1 MVRFKMFTLT
11 VALVLHVISPSG
23 AFPFPSIP
31 KLSSWFFRTDGPLGP
46 CPSSCHCNGETASC
60 FKPLPETEVPLP
72 STIESLVL
80 IGLTPQDISR
90 YIAST
95 PNLKNI
101 VLKESNDV
109 FIEETELF
117 DNRGMVDLS
126 FEAGEHTRNAEN
138 SLSLALYERL
148 GKHLPC
154 SCLLLRMLVETILP
168 PTSVITG
175 CLTEGFPTNEYTP
188 KDFLEACHNPNIT
201 ADQQQRLSTVVP
213 NEDNITVTT
222 EIIKFTTDDKNERQK
237 RDLGRFPRDDINEI
251 ELGDDK
257 SQESNFEEAG
267 EEISVVTVRE
277 ILQKKTAE
285 MAAKLAEIQRRKDE
299 IIQLRDTLVQLREE
313 DIPPGADGRKEYN
326 ERVKVLTQEMKN
338 KRSAISE
345 ASNQMNILQ
354 EEINSLEE
362 KLGGETR
369 VVKDRL
375 SEAGNEKTN
384 AVPDEVDI
392 VVNSGEEDY
401 DADSSDQRKDVPAI
415 LVKTRKEETA
425 NGHDKSQESN
435 FEEAGEEISVVTVRE
450 ILQEK
455 TAEMAAKLAKIQRRK
470 DEIIQLRE
478 TIVQLM
484 EEDIPPGADGRKEYN
499 ERVKVLTQKMKNKRS
514 AISEAKNQMNILQ
527 EEINS
532 LEEKL
537 GGETRVIKDRLS
549 DAGNEKTNAV
559 PDEVDIVVNNGEEDY
574 VAVSSHQTKDIPAIL
589 VKTRKEETADGHD
602 KSQESNFEEAG
613 KEISVVTV
621 REILQEKTAE
631 MAAKLAKIQR
641 RKDEIIQL
649 RETIVQLMEE
659 DIPPGADGRK
669 EYNERLKVLT
679 QKMKNKRSAISEAKN
694 QMNILQEEINSLE
707 EKLGGETRVVK
718 DRLSDAGNEKTNAVP
733 DEVDIVVNNGEE
745 DYVAVSSHQTKDI
758 PAILVKT
765 RKEETAD
772 GHDKSQE
779 SNFEEA
785 GEEISV
791 VTVRE
796 ILQEKTAE
804 MAAKLAEIQRRK
816 DEIIQLR
823 ETLVQLREEDIPPG
837 ADGRREYNER
847 LKVLTQKM
855 KIKRSAISEAK
866 NQMNILQEEINS
878 LEEKLGGETRVVKD
892 RLSDAGNEKTNAVP
906 DEVDIVVNNGE
917 EDYVAVSSHQTKDI
931 PAILVKTRKEETAD
945 GHDKSQESNFEEAG
959 EEISVVT
966 VREILQE
973 KTAEMA
979 AKLAEIQR
987 RKDEIIQLRETLV
1000 QLREEDIPPGADGR
1014 REYNE
1019 RLKVLTQKM
1028 KNKRSA
1034 ISEAKN
1040 QMNILQEEI
1049 NSLEEK
1055 RQKRDLGRFPRDDIN
1070 EIELGDDKSQESNF
1084 EEAGEEISV
1093 VTVREILQEKTAEMA
1108 AKLAEIQRR
1117 KDEIIQLRESLVQL
1131 REEDIPPGADGR
1143 REYNERL
1150 KVLTQEMK
1158 NKRSA
1163 ISEASNQMN
1172 ILQEEIN
1179 SLEEKLGGE
1188 TRVVKD
1194 RLSEA
1199 GNEKTNAVP
1208 DEVDIVV
1215 NNGEE
1220 DYDADSSYQ
1229 TKDIP
1234 AILFKTRKEETA
1246 NGHDKSQESNFK
1258 EAGEEIS
1265 VVTVREIL
1273 QEKTAE
1279 MAAKLAE
1286 IQRRKDEI
1294 IQLRDTLVQLR
1305 EEDIPPGA
1313 DGRREY
1319 NERLKVLT
1327 QKMKNKRSAISEAS
1341 NQMNILQEEIN
1352 SLEEKLGSETRVVKD
1367 RLSEAGNEKTNAVP
1381 DEVDIVVNNGE
1392 EDYVADSSDQRKDV
1406 PAILV
1411 KTRKEETA
1419 DGHDKSQESNYEEAG
1434 EEISVVTVREIL
1446 QEKTAEMA
1454 AKLAE
1459 IQRRKDEII
1468 QLRDTL
1474 VQLREE
1480 DIPPGADGR
1489 KEYNE
1494 RVKVLTQEMK
1504 NKRSAISEASN
1515 QMNILQEE
1523 INSLEEKLGSETRV
1537 VKDRLS
1543 EAGNEKTNAVP
1554 DEVDIVVNN
1563 GEEDYVADSSDQ
1575 RKDVPAILVKTRKE
1589 ETADGHDKSQES
1601 NYEEAGKEISVVTV
1615 REILQEKTAEMAAK
1629 LAEIQRR
1636 KDEIIQLRDTLVQLR
1651 EEDIPPG
1658 ADGRREY
1665 NERLKVLTQE
1675 MKNKRSAISE
1685 ASNQMN
1691 ILQEEINSLE
1701 EKLGGETRVV
1711 KDRLSEAGNEK
1722 TNAVPDEVDIVVNNG
1737 EEDYVA
1743 DSSYQTKDIPAILVK
1758 TRKEETADG
1767 HDKSQESNYEEA
1779 GEEISVVTVR
1789 EILQEKTAE
1798 MAAKLAEIQRRKD
1811 EIIQLRDTLVQL
1823 REEDIPPGA
1832 DGRREYNERLKVL
1845 TQEMKNKRSAISE
1858 ASNQMNMLQEEINSL
1873 EEKLG
1878 GETRVVKDRLSEAG
1892 NEKTNAVP
1900 DEVDIVVNNGEED
1913 YVADSS
1919 YQTKD
1924 IPAILVKTRKE
1935 ETADGHDKSQESNY
1949 EEAGEEIS
1957 VVTVREILQEK
1968 TAEMA
1973 AKLAEI
1979 QRRKDEIIQ
1988 LRDTLVQLREEDIPP
2003 GADGRRE
2010 YNERLKVLTQ
2020 EMKNKRSA
2028 ISEASNQM
2036 NILQEEINSL
2046 EEKLGGETRVV
2057 KDRLS
2062 EAGNEKT
2069 NAVPDEVDIVVNN
2082 GEEDYVAD
2090 SSYQT
2095 KDIPAILV
2103 KTRKEET
2110 ADGHDK
2116 SQESNYEEA
2125 GEEISVVTVRE
2136 ILQEK
2141 TAEMAAKLA
2150 EIQRRKDEIIQLR
2163 DTLVQLREEDI
2174 PPGADGR
2181 REYNERLKVLTQEMK
2196 NKRSAISEAS
2206 NQMNMLQE
2214 EINSLEEKLGGET
2227 RVVKDRLSEA
2237 GNEKTNAVPD
2247 EVDIVVNNGEEDYV
2261 ADSSYQTKDIPAILV
2276 KTRKEETAD
2285 GHDKSQESNYE
2296 EAGEEISVVTVREIL
2311 QEKTAEM
2318 AAKLAEIQRRK
2329 DEIIQLRDTLV
2340 QLREEDIPPGAD
2352 GRREYNERLKVLT
2365 QEMKNKRSAISEA
2378 SNQMNML
2385 QEEINSLEEKLG
2397 GETRVVKDRLSEA
2410 GNEKTNAVPDEVD
2423 IVVNHGTE
2431 GPSIPFNDKDSIT
2444 ERIPIKGKNAVP
2456 EDRDTI
2462 LKNLSEKLAD
2472 ETRVVKD
2479 RLPNAGRPKE
2489 QTNDV
2494 PEEMNT
2500 ALDDGTGGHSISF
2513 SEKDSITHATAFE
2526 ETHAVPDKTDTF
2538 VNDRTEGYSMP
2549 FSESDSFTER
2559 SPSDGLA
2566 SERRE
2571 FKETSNGGTK
2581 ASSHER
2587 ITVVKDDTEGNLI
2600 PSVSERDSFSERAP
2614 LEKPASEGM
2623 GSKDTVSEKHIADT
2637 HAFSEEEINTVVNKA
2652 EGNSIPYFERDSFTE
2667 RTELEGL
2674 PYERKSEET
2683 GEREPAVT
2691 EISQYRGFDTLSK
2704 DGNAPMELNL
2714 ERYRANILNYEHI
2727 DSQTETADQSHTTPN
2742 NLHVISAYGYSND
2755 ERDDRDNR
2763 YEFGQLLSENEPHN
2777 GWHIVTNNSDRQSG
2791 SRNLVTEYS
2800 ANREHL
2806 TQRRLTESIFD
2817 KQFVDSD
2824 NNFIKT
2830 PYKQAITGLYE
2841 HPYSRDE
2848 DYPSGS
2854 VAYEQTSSDAFSD
2867 ENKLFTRPNQGNLF
2881 GASKYYYPE
2890 ASKTIDNES
2899 MFRLLTQ
2906 IDEEVLEQ
2914 LKEFLSTTKIDLPV
2928 DINDPYDLGLLL
2940 RHLRH
2945 HSSLLSHIDD
2955 PKIRDQIIGAMQEKD
2970 YDSVSLE

>member
-1 MVRFKMFTLT
+1 MHLKFVF
-11 VALVLHVISPSG
+11 LV
-23 AFPFPSIP
+23 
-31 KLSSWFFRTDGPLGP
+31 TD
-46 CPSSCHCNGETASC
+46 
-60 FKPLPETEVPLP
+60 
-72 STIESLVL
+72 
-80 IGLTPQDISR
+80 
-90 YIAST
+90 
-95 PNLKNI
+95 
-101 VLKESNDV
+101 
-109 FIEETELF
+109 
-117 DNRGMVDLS
+117 
-126 FEAGEHTRNAEN
+126 
-138 SLSLALYERL
+138 
-148 GKHLPC
+148 
-154 SCLLLRMLVETILP
+154 
-168 PTSVITG
+168 
-175 CLTEGFPTNEYTP
+175 
-188 KDFLEACHNPNIT
+188 NPNIT

-213 NEDNITVTT
+213 NEDNITATT

-326 ERVKVLTQEMKN
+326 ERVKVLTQKMKN
-338 KRSAISE
+338 KRSTISE
-345 ASNQMNILQ
+345 ARNQMNILQ

-435 FEEAGEEISVVTVRE
+435 YEEAGEEISVVTVRE

-537 GGETRVIKDRLS
+537 GGETRVVKDRLS

-589 VKTRKEETADGHD
+589 VKSRKEETADGHD

-823 ETLVQLREEDIPPG
+823 DTLVQLREEDIPPG
-837 ADGRREYNER
+837 ADGRKEYNER

-917 EDYVAVSSHQTKDI
+917 EDYVAVSSNQTKDI
-931 PAILVKTRKEETAD
+931 PAILVKTRKEETVD

-987 RKDEIIQLRETLV
+987 RKDEIIQLRDTLV

-1084 EEAGEEISV
+1084 EEAGE
-1093 VTVREILQEKTAEMA
+1093 
-1108 AKLAEIQRR
+1108 
-1117 KDEIIQLRESLVQL
+1117 
-1131 REEDIPPGADGR
+1131 
-1143 REYNERL
+1143 
-1150 KVLTQEMK
+1150 
-1158 NKRSA
+1158 
-1163 ISEASNQMN
+1163 
-1172 ILQEEIN
+1172 
-1179 SLEEKLGGE
+1179 
-1188 TRVVKD
+1188 
-1194 RLSEA
+1194 
-1199 GNEKTNAVP
+1199 
-1208 DEVDIVV
+1208 
-1215 NNGEE
+1215 
-1220 DYDADSSYQ
+1220 
-1229 TKDIP
+1229 
-1234 AILFKTRKEETA
+1234 
-1246 NGHDKSQESNFK
+1246 
-1258 EAGEEIS
+1258 
-1265 VVTVREIL
+1265 
-1273 QEKTAE
+1273 
-1279 MAAKLAE
+1279 
-1286 IQRRKDEI
+1286 
-1294 IQLRDTLVQLR
+1294 
-1305 EEDIPPGA
+1305 
-1313 DGRREY
+1313 
-1319 NERLKVLT
+1319 
-1327 QKMKNKRSAISEAS
+1327 
-1341 NQMNILQEEIN
+1341 
-1352 SLEEKLGSETRVVKD
+1352 
-1367 RLSEAGNEKTNAVP
+1367 
-1381 DEVDIVVNNGE
+1381 
-1392 EDYVADSSDQRKDV
+1392 
-1406 PAILV
+1406 
-1411 KTRKEETA
+1411 
-1419 DGHDKSQESNYEEAG
+1419 
-1434 EEISVVTVREIL
+1434 
-1446 QEKTAEMA
+1446 
-1454 AKLAE
+1454 
-1459 IQRRKDEII
+1459 
-1468 QLRDTL
+1468 
-1474 VQLREE
+1474 
-1480 DIPPGADGR
+1480 
-1489 KEYNE
+1489 
-1494 RVKVLTQEMK
+1494 
-1504 NKRSAISEASN
+1504 
-1515 QMNILQEE
+1515 
-1523 INSLEEKLGSETRV
+1523 
-1537 VKDRLS
+1537 
-1543 EAGNEKTNAVP
+1543 
-1554 DEVDIVVNN
+1554 
-1563 GEEDYVADSSDQ
+1563 
-1575 RKDVPAILVKTRKE
+1575 
-1589 ETADGHDKSQES
+1589 
-1601 NYEEAGKEISVVTV
+1601 EISVVTV

-1737 EEDYVA
+1737 EEDYDA
-1743 DSSYQTKDIPAILVK
+1743 DSSYQTKDIPAILFK

-1767 HDKSQESNYEEA
+1767 HDKSQESNFKEA

-1858 ASNQMNMLQEEINSL
+1858 ASNQMNM
-1873 EEKLG
+1873 
-1878 GETRVVKDRLSEAG
+1878 
-1892 NEKTNAVP
+1892 
-1900 DEVDIVVNNGEED
+1900 
-1913 YVADSS
+1913 
-1919 YQTKD
+1919 
-1924 IPAILVKTRKE
+1924 
-1935 ETADGHDKSQESNY
+1935 
-1949 EEAGEEIS
+1949 
-1957 VVTVREILQEK
+1957 
-1968 TAEMA
+1968 
-1973 AKLAEI
+1973 
-1979 QRRKDEIIQ
+1979 
-1988 LRDTLVQLREEDIPP
+1988 
-2003 GADGRRE
+2003 
-2010 YNERLKVLTQ
+2010 
-2020 EMKNKRSA
+2020 
-2028 ISEASNQM
+2028 
-2036 NILQEEINSL
+2036 LQEEINSL

-2970 YDSVSLE
+2970 YDSVFIYNIPMKLEYFWKESYILERDECI